1 MFLFF
6 YEDFLYL
13 INTKNTILEKEN
25 KWNKTNQWE
34 NEIEQ
39 LHAIIRKT
47 PLVETTKW
55 GGPVYTY
62 NNKNVLGIGG
72 FKSYFGIWFYNGVFL
87 KDEKKLLINA
97 NEESTKSLRQMRF
110 NSVNEIDE
118 KLILAY
124 IKEAIEIEERYNQ
137 TIEEVLEASYQSL
150 RQELAQELLQRVKSF
165 PPRFFEQ
172 LVIDLLVAMGY
183 GGSQKDAGKAI
194 GQSHDGGIDGIINED
209 KLGLD
214 VVYIQAK
221 RWENTV
227 GRPVVQAFAGSLEG
241 QRARKGIL
249 ITTSQFSIE
258 AREYVR
264 VIEKKIVLID
274 GEQLTQL
281 MIDYGVGVAEKAT
294 YTVKKIDEDY
304 FSGE

>member
-13 INTKNTILEKEN
+13 INTKTTILEKEN

-47 PLVETTKW
+47 FLVESTKW

-97 NEESTKSLRQMRF
+97 NEENTKSLRQMRF
-110 NSVNEIDE
+110 NSANEIDE

-124 IKEAIEIEERYNQ
+124 IKEAIEIEEKGLAIPKEKKE
-137 TIEEVLEASYQSL
+137 TIIPEILQN
-150 RQELAQELLQRVKSF
+150 ELDKNSELLAKFNTFSPYKQREFIEHITSAKQEKTQMN
-165 PPRFFEQ
+165 RLE
-172 LVIDLLVAMGY
+172 
-183 GGSQKDAGKAI
+183 K
-194 GQSHDGGIDGIINED
+194 IIPMILEEKGLND
-209 KLGLD
+209 K
-214 VVYIQAK
+214 Y
-221 RWENTV
+221 R
-227 GRPVVQAFAGSLEG
+227 
-241 QRARKGIL
+241 
-249 ITTSQFSIE
+249 
-258 AREYVR
+258 
-264 VIEKKIVLID
+264 
-274 GEQLTQL
+274 
-281 MIDYGVGVAEKAT
+281 
-294 YTVKKIDEDY
+294 
-304 FSGE
+304 

>member
-97 NEESTKSLRQMRF
+97 NEENTKSLRQMRF
-110 NSVNEIDE
+110 NSANEIDD

-124 IKEAIEIEERYNQ
+124 IKEAIEIEEKG
-137 TIEEVLEASYQSL
+137 
-150 RQELAQELLQRVKSF
+150 LAIPK
-165 PPRFFEQ
+165 
-172 LVIDLLVAMGY
+172 
-183 GGSQKDAGKAI
+183 
-194 GQSHDGGIDGIINED
+194 
-209 KLGLD
+209 
-214 VVYIQAK
+214 
-221 RWENTV
+221 
-227 GRPVVQAFAGSLEG
+227 
-241 QRARKGIL
+241 
-249 ITTSQFSIE
+249 
-258 AREYVR
+258 
-264 VIEKKIVLID
+264 EKKETIIPEILQNELDKNSELKNKFNTFSPYKQREFI
-274 GEQLTQL
+274 EHITSAKQEKTQMVRL
-281 MIDYGVGVAEKAT
+281 EKIIPMILEEKGLNDK
-294 YTVKKIDEDY
+294 YR
-304 FSGE
+304 

>member
-1 MFLFF
+1 MH
-6 YEDFLYL
+6 
-13 INTKNTILEKEN
+13 TILEKEN

-110 NSVNEIDE
+110 NSANEIDE

-124 IKEAIEIEERYNQ
+124 IKEAIEIEEKGLAIPKEKKE
-137 TIEEVLEASYQSL
+137 TIIPEILQN
-150 RQELAQELLQRVKSF
+150 ELDKNSELLAKFNTFSPYKQREFIEHITSAKQEKTQMA
-165 PPRFFEQ
+165 RLE
-172 LVIDLLVAMGY
+172 
-183 GGSQKDAGKAI
+183 K
-194 GQSHDGGIDGIINED
+194 IIPMILEEKGLND
-209 KLGLD
+209 K
-214 VVYIQAK
+214 Y
-221 RWENTV
+221 R
-227 GRPVVQAFAGSLEG
+227 
-241 QRARKGIL
+241 
-249 ITTSQFSIE
+249 
-258 AREYVR
+258 
-264 VIEKKIVLID
+264 
-274 GEQLTQL
+274 
-281 MIDYGVGVAEKAT
+281 
-294 YTVKKIDEDY
+294 
-304 FSGE
+304 